1 MTHVRVGSPRP
12 ASTVRFLVPAMLLLS
27 TLNASIPATAAT
39 PNPFFMQL
47 RAARAE
53 LAHGDLD
60 AAEAAFTSVDS
71 IAGGLPSAIWSLAQ
85 IAARRGDAG
94 EAIRRLEEYAA
105 MGLARSVERDTTF
118 VALKGDARLAAIAA
132 RLQGNAEPR
141 ATATVVA
148 RLSDAGLLAEDLA
161 YDQRSRIFYVSS
173 IHRRKVLAVHADGT
187 VRDFLAPAQN
197 GIWGVYALALDA
209 KRDRLW
215 GSIAAVPTMEHYDPA
230 DSGRTA
236 VVCWNLLTGKEIL
249 RAELPRDG
257 ERHVLGDIALTTDG
271 AVYATESIGG
281 GIYRL
286 RPGETSLETI
296 ATSGTFGSPQMP
308 VVRDY
313 GRALWIADYPR
324 GITSFDPVTG
334 AIVTVEKP
342 RSLAGMG
349 IDGLYAAPGGLLA
362 IQNGTRPVRILWL
375 MLDNAGRRIES
386 WSVLEQDSP
395 DLGEPN
401 HGVVTE
407 DSFYFLGNSGWDRV
421 NAREELEIPEGAAPP
436 AILRLPLPL
445 K

>member
-1 MTHVRVGSPRP
+1 MTACLAAALRL
-12 ASTVRFLVPAMLLLS
+12 LVLAMLLLP
-27 TLNASIPATAAT
+27 TLGDAIPAAAAT
-39 PNPFFMQL
+39 PNPFFAQL

-53 LAHGDLD
+53 LARGDLD
-60 AAEAAFTSVDS
+60 AAEAGFMSVDS
-71 IAGGLPSAIWSLAQ
+71 VAGGLPSAIWSLAQ
-85 IAARRGDAG
+85 IAARRGDAE

-118 VALKGDARLAAIAA
+118 AALKGHARLAAVAA

-141 ATATVVA
+141 AMATVVA
-148 RLSDAGLLAEDLA
+148 RLNDAGLLAEDLA
-161 YDQRSRIFYVSS
+161 YDPRSRVFYVSS

-187 VRDFLAPAQN
+187 VRDFLGPAQN

-236 VVCWNLLTGKEIL
+236 VVCWNLLTGKELL
-249 RAELPRDG
+249 RAEMPRDG
-257 ERHVLGDIALTTDG
+257 ERHVLGDIALTKDG
-271 AVYATESIGG
+271 TVYATESMGG
-281 GIYRL
+281 GLYRL
-286 RPGETSLETI
+286 RPGATSLETV
-296 ATSGTFGSPQMP
+296 APPGTFGSPQMP
-308 VVRDY
+308 VIREN

-362 IQNGTRPVRILWL
+362 IQNGTRPVRVLWL
-375 MLDNAGRRIES
+375 TLDDAGRRIES
-386 WSVLEQDSP
+386 WSVMEQDSP
-395 DLGEPN
+395 DLGDPN

-407 DSFYFLGNSGWDRV
+407 DGFYFLGNSGWDRV
-421 NAREELEIPEGAAPP
+421 NAREELETPEGAAPP